1 MKLLLKHNTLR
12 SLNLLSRILEIHY
25 SYYVIRF
32 RLNWVTENEIDGSHS
47 VSSIIVLKQ
56 KDKFISTIIKFFE
69 NVNKAE
75 PWISAVLVER

>member
-1 MKLLLKHNTLR
+1 M
-12 SLNLLSRILEIHY
+12 
-25 SYYVIRF
+25 
-32 RLNWVTENEIDGSHS
+32 ENEIDGSHS

-75 PWISAVLVER
+75 PWISVVLVER